1 MITKTTFDVLNK
13 TDNLNA
19 RSVLRSIRLIYFSLI
34 LGVLSFLAVTFLIS
48 GNLIFTFDKS
58 DPIIFANLIL
68 FLVAVPIGFLVAQ
81 TIWSRI
87 DKNLPVKDKL
97 LKYQIGF
104 LIRMA
109 TCEGVG
115 LFSIVGFLLSNNLIY
130 LVLTGIILLIIFY
143 YYPSLEKIELQIDLN
158 QSEIDEL
165 KNKNYQQSATNKYE

>member
-1 MITKTTFDVLNK
+1 MITKTFFDVLNK
-13 TDNLNA
+13 TEHLNA
-19 RSVLRSIRLIYFSLI
+19 KSVLRSIRVIYFSLI

-48 GNLIFTFDKS
+48 GDFTFIFDKS

-68 FLVAVPIGFLVAQ
+68 FSVAVPVGFLVAQ
-81 TIWSRI
+81 TIWKRI
-87 DKNLPVKDKL
+87 EKDLPVKDKL

-115 LFSIVGFLLSNNLIY
+115 LFYIVGFLLSNNLIY
-130 LVLTGIILLIIFY
+130 LVITGIILLIIFY

-158 QSEIDEL
+158 QTEIDEL
-165 KNKNYQQSATNKYE
+165 ENKN